1 MLRSALAVALL
12 VAGLPAPA
20 MAASTTDD
28 TPQVSLTLAAGSGIA
43 RPGEDLV
50 VSGSIANTG
59 TGPIAG
65 GTLRVELVE
74 DGLDRAELQTLLD
87 SPADEDADRATVG
100 SLPIAALPAGSSL
113 PVALTVPAADV
124 DRAMSDEDWGV
135 HALVGSF
142 DTAGTV
148 LAQSSSGFVWAD
160 GEPPAPIGVATV
172 VPFTTPGIS
181 EGLLDAD
188 SLEAYTSAGGVLRRK
203 LDAVLGSADAI
214 ALDPRILASIRALGT
229 EAPESAVDWL
239 NDLRA
244 VENFVFPLSY
254 ADSDLTLERAA
265 GASAVLGPGSFES
278 SLDADAF
285 ANGPLAEELPSPTT
299 SPSPLTTP
307 TPTPTATA
315 EPGALPTGD
324 ELLRWDYTTTDL
336 AWPTRVLPGDLPF
349 YAASGLTRAIVPSS
363 SLADAPDPL
372 PVSGSLE
379 GSTALVLDSEL
390 SAAVSEAAFS
400 SGEAA
405 GRAALA
411 NATALL
417 TATAEE
423 AEPGAAVLVGLE
435 RTWPESTAS
444 MAPALS
450 ALRTLPWIAPL
461 SLDAISGSGTELAVR
476 GDQPADERVPAATQL
491 LQDDGAI
498 AGFSSVLERP
508 ELLTGRERLR
518 LLAVFSAQWLDSPE
532 AWQTAAD
539 DLHASYDRVLH
550 SVRITQTS
558 VFVVS
563 PEVPVPVFVQNDLDF
578 PVTIRLD
585 GRPSNGRLLVDSAT
599 ATIDGQS
606 SQRVSL
612 PARSIAN
619 GRVTLTV
626 TAWSPTGVQIGDPA
640 TIDLDVQAEWEA
652 VGTSVV
658 IGLVVALFGFG
669 LWRNIRRR
677 RRATREG
684 AE

>member
-1 MLRSALAVALL
+1 MLRPALAVALL
-12 VAGLPAPA
+12 AAGLPAPA
-20 MAASTTDD
+20 MAATTAEEP
-28 TPQVSLTLAAGSGIA
+28 PQVSLTLAAGSGIA

-50 VSGSIANTG
+50 VTGSVANTG
-59 TGPIAG
+59 TGPVSG
-65 GTLRVELVE
+65 GTLRVELTE
-74 DGLDRAELQTLLD
+74 DGLDRSELQVLLD
-87 SPADEDADRATVG
+87 DAADEDADRAVVG
-100 SLPIAALPAGSSL
+100 TLPIAALPAGSSV
-113 PVALTVPAADV
+113 PVSLTIPAADV
-124 DRAMSDEDWGV
+124 DRTLADADWGT
-135 HALVGSF
+135 HALLGSF
-142 DTAGTV
+142 DTEGSVIAR
-148 LAQSSSGFVWAD
+148 SSSGFVWAD
-160 GEPPAPIGVATV
+160 GAAPAPIAVSTV

-203 LDAVLGSADAI
+203 LDAVRGSADAI

-229 EAPESAVDWL
+229 DAPDSAVDWL
-239 NDLRA
+239 NELRT
-244 VENFVFPLSY
+244 VDNVVFPLSY
-254 ADSDLTLERAA
+254 ADSDVALERAA
-265 GASAVLGPGSFES
+265 GAPSVLGPGSFES
-278 SLDADAF
+278 SLDRDVF
-285 ANGPLAEELPSPTT
+285 ANGPIAEETPPSPSPSSSGTATPSPT
-299 SPSPLTTP
+299 P
-307 TPTPTATA
+307 TDA

-324 ELLRWDYTTTDL
+324 DLLRWDYTTTDL

-363 SLADAPDPL
+363 SLADTPDPL

-379 GSTALVLDSEL
+379 GSTALVLDSRL
-390 SAAVSEAAFS
+390 SDAVSEAAFS

-411 NATALL
+411 DAIALL
-417 TATAEE
+417 AATAED
-423 AEPGAAVLVGLE
+423 AEPGAAVLVGLD
-435 RTWPESTAS
+435 RAWPESTAS
-444 MAPALS
+444 TAAALT
-450 ALRTLPWIAPL
+450 ALRTLPWVAPL
-461 SLDAISGSGTELAVR
+461 RLDAIAGSGTELAVR
-476 GDQPADERVPAATQL
+476 GDQAADGRVPTAAQL
-491 LQDDGAI
+491 LQDDAAI
-498 AGFSSVLERP
+498 ARFSSVLERP

-518 LLAVFSAQWLDSPE
+518 LLAVLSAQWLDAPE
-532 AWQTAAD
+532 AWQTAAA

-578 PVTIRLD
+578 PVTIRLE
-585 GRPSNGRLLVDSAT
+585 GRPSNGRLLVDPAT
-599 ATIDGQS
+599 ATIDALS

-626 TAWSPTGVQIGDPA
+626 TAWSPTGVQVGDPA

-652 VGTSVV
+652 VGTGVV

-677 RRATREG
+677 RRASREG